1 MTPGFAVTILAG
13 VASLAFACS
22 LLCGTALALGRGR
35 LDELSP
41 QAQARVLLAACL
53 VPALASSAF
62 SLAMVFD
69 LAVLGC
75 DEHGCSLHGA
85 SMPSVLFAGL
95 AGLFAWRVGDRAK
108 LAFFGVRLVRSMG
121 RELDAMAENGAGPGV
136 LPAGEPQAFVLGLI
150 RPRIYLSRG
159 LIRHTGRRD
168 LESLIAH
175 EDSHL
180 RRRDPLRRWI
190 ASFGLAFHLPW
201 IAGALERGLD
211 AANEHAADADAAR
224 TLGDGRRIAEAL
236 VRLAR
241 LRVARPQLA
250 VGVSGSNLESRVREL
265 LTPRPRSERP
275 GAVLLTVLALGVWAF
290 ALLAADQVHSA
301 AEVLFR
307 AIGS

>member
-22 LLCGTALALGRGR
+22 LLCRTALALGRGR
-35 LDELSP
+35 LNELSA

-53 VPALASSAF
+53 LTALASSAF
-62 SLAMVFD
+62 SLALIFD

-75 DEHGCSLHGA
+75 DEHGCLLHGA

-108 LAFFGVRLVRSMG
+108 LAFHEVRLVRSMR

-136 LPAGEPQAFVLGLI
+136 LPVEEPQAFVLGLL
-150 RPRIYLSRG
+150 RPRIYVSRG
-159 LIRHTGRRD
+159 LIRHSDRRD
-168 LESLIAH
+168 LESVIAH
-175 EDSHL
+175 EHSHL

-190 ASFGLAFHLPW
+190 ACFGLAFHLPW
-201 IAGALERGLD
+201 IAAGLERLLD
-211 AANEHAADADAAR
+211 DANERAADADAAR

-241 LRVARPQLA
+241 LRLAGPRLA
-250 VGVSGSNLESRVREL
+250 VGMSGSNLESRVRDL
-265 LTPRPRSERP
+265 LTSRPRSERP
-275 GAVLLTVLALGVWAF
+275 GAVLLTSLALGVWAF
-290 ALLAADQVHSA
+290 ALLAADQIHSG

>member
-85 SMPSVLFAGL
+85 SMPSFLFAGL

-108 LAFFGVRLVRSMG
+108 LAFLGVRLVRSMG

-159 LIRHTGRRD
+159 LIRHTDRRD

-175 EDSHL
+175 EHSHL

-190 ASFGLAFHLPW
+190 ASLGLAFHLPW
-201 IAGALERGLD
+201 IADDLERLLD
-211 AANEHAADADAAR
+211 DANERAADADAAHA
-224 TLGDGRRIAEAL
+224 LGDGRRIAEAL

-241 LRVARPQLA
+241 LRVTRPHLA
-250 VGVSGSNLESRVREL
+250 VGVSGSNLESRVRDL
-265 LTPRPRSERP
+265 LTSRPRSERP
-275 GAVLLTVLALGVWAF
+275 GAVLLTGLALGVWAF
-290 ALLAADQVHSA
+290 ALLGADQIHSA

>member
-35 LDELSP
+35 FNELSA

-53 VPALASSAF
+53 VPALASSAL
-62 SLAMVFD
+62 SLALIFD

-75 DEHGCSLHGA
+75 DEHGCSLHGE

-95 AGLFAWRVGDRAK
+95 AGLLAWRVGDRAK
-108 LAFFGVRLVRSMG
+108 LAFLGVRRVRSME
-121 RELDAMAENGAGPGV
+121 RELDAAAENDAGPGV
-136 LPAGEPQAFVLGLI
+136 LPVEEPQAFVLGLL
-150 RPRIYLSRG
+150 RPRIYVSRG
-159 LIRHTGRRD
+159 LIRHTDRRD

-175 EDSHL
+175 ERSHL

-190 ASFGLAFHLPW
+190 ASLGLAFHLPW
-201 IAGALERGLD
+201 IADDLERLLD
-211 AANEHAADADAAR
+211 DANERAADADAAHA
-224 TLGDGRRIAEAL
+224 LGDGGRIAGAL

-241 LRVARPQLA
+241 LRVARPELG
-250 VGVSGSNLESRVREL
+250 VGVSGSNLESRVHDL
-265 LTPRPRSERP
+265 LTSRPRSERP
-275 GAVLLTVLALGVWAF
+275 SAVLLMGLAMGVWVF

-307 AIGS
+307 AIGR